1 MIRHNGSYAAL
12 LIIAGCKEVGYTF
25 YMDIKE
31 IESAIAQLPH
41 SELAELAKWFEEFQ
55 AQVWDEQLEQD
66 VKAGRLDALLEQ
78 AEQDF
83 EQGQCEPL

>member
-1 MIRHNGSYAAL
+1 
-12 LIIAGCKEVGYTF
+12 
-25 YMDIKE
+25 MDIKE
-31 IESAIAQLPH
+31 IESAIAQLPP

-66 VKAGRLDALLEQ
+66 VKAGRLDGLLKQ

>member
-1 MIRHNGSYAAL
+1 MN
-12 LIIAGCKEVGYTF
+12 
-25 YMDIKE
+25 IKE
-31 IESAIAQLPH
+31 IESAIAQLPP

-66 VKAGRLDALLEQ
+66 MNSGRLDSLLKQ

-83 EQGQCEPL
+83 EQGQCDPL

>member
-1 MIRHNGSYAAL
+1 
-12 LIIAGCKEVGYTF
+12 
-25 YMDIKE
+25 MDIKE
-31 IESAIAQLPH
+31 IESAIAQLPS
-41 SELAELAKWFEEFQ
+41 SELAELAKWFEEFH

-66 VKAGRLDALLEQ
+66 VKAGRLDALLKR